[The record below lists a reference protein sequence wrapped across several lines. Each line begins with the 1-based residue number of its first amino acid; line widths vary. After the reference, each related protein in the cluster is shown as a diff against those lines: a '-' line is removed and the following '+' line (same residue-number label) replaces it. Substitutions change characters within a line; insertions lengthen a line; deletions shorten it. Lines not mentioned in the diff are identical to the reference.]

1 MKKFIV
7 LIIIAT
13 LCLSVVSFTAC
24 DTSPKEVN
32 PLNSTSGLVAFSSAS
47 SAIILDDM
55 SQDNNADS
63 QTPQQ
68 GNDGQNDQG
77 QSSSGQEVTDT
88 ELEEIKAQLAVI
100 ENFIGQNTPSVSDAE
115 VAEDDK
121 YYGTY
126 ARRMTV
132 KTKDMH
138 GTDYEFD
145 IYYNEVLSSSHEEKD
160 DDDKFDIEKKSNF
173 KLEGIV
179 ISGENEYAMTG
190 TKKTET
196 ETEGFEEKT
205 ETSYKMKIA
214 KNESEYVL
222 FEQQYEQDGKESETS
237 FEYKIYQDGQLVKK
251 FELEYENENGKDE
264 VEMTSIE
271 NGELLKVSYETRI
284 NKNGKEVIE
293 AKIIRNG
300 ETVFVTICPEGDGS
314 QGNPYRHEYK
324 YGGKTHVDYDD

>member
-55 SQDNNADS
+55 TQNEQSTAQKESSQNADLS
-63 QTPQQ
+63 
-68 GNDGQNDQG
+68 D
-77 QSSSGQEVTDT
+77 S

-100 ENFIGQNTPSVSDAE
+100 ENFIGDNASSVNDQA

-145 IYYNEVLSSSHEEKD
+145 IYYNEVLSSSNEEKD

-196 ETEGFEEKT
+196 ETEGFEEET

-214 KNESEYVL
+214 KSESEYVL

-237 FEYKIYQDGQLVKK
+237 FEYKIYQNGQLVKK

-271 NGELLKVSYETRI
+271 NGELLKVCYETKI
-284 NKNGKEVIE
+284 NKNGKEVIN
-293 AKIIRNG
+293 AKVIRNG
-300 ETVFVTICPEGDGS
+300 ETVFVTITPEGDGS
-314 QGNPYRHEYK
+314 EGNPYRHEYR